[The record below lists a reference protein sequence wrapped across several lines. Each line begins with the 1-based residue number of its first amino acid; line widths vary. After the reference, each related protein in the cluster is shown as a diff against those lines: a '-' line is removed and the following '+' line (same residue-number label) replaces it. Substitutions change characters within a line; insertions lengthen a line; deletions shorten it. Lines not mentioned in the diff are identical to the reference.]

1 VRDTLERW
9 KLLPKGS
16 PRSAVGQL
24 GIDVEKVIAS
34 SKDPVKGCLGFLKKR
49 PVDLIVLAVRQLEG
63 RMRWLEKSVGKTI
76 ARRAGQMTLFIPHG
90 VEGFVSRQDGSV
102 SVRSILIPVTS
113 KPRPQPSMEA
123 AARLIRNLQLPAGL
137 VTLLHVGPAAEAPS
151 VKLPEHTDWTWNI
164 VAKCGETADTIL
176 ETATE
181 VSADLIV
188 MTTDGPDGFLD
199 GLRGTTSERVLRKAQ
214 CPVASLS
221 VGSMLG

>member
-1 VRDTLERW
+1 MNG
-9 KLLPKGS
+9 KLRKALKGAAAGAAGTTALN
-16 PRSAVGQL
+16 AVGYGDMAL
-24 GIDVEKVIAS
+24 RGRPAS
-34 SKDPVKGCLGFLKKR
+34 STPDQVAEQ
-49 PVDLIVLAVRQLEG
+49 LARRSGLSIPGTGQARQSRLEG
-63 RMRWLEKSVGKTI
+63 LGALAGMATGVAVG
-76 ARRAGQMTLFIPHG
+76 AAAGQVQLAP
-90 VEGFVSRQDGSV
+90 
-102 SVRSILIPVTS
+102 
-113 KPRPQPSMEA
+113 KA

-199 GLRGTTSERVLRKAQ
+199 GLRGTTSERVLRKAR